1 MNKKKIIS
9 VLVALFGIFLGWY
22 LFIKKS
28 DYIITFKVKTSTG
41 VVYQGINE
49 WVKSKAKETG
59 ETYHVL
65 ENNKFDILKYEISK
79 DNKSMVYDWEI
90 NSVNDSIT
98 AVKVGITEPAN
109 SFYNRIS
116 APFLKTGF
124 KTEQLQTIKEIKD
137 DLNDHLSMLKVGT
150 ISEGKIEEV
159 FVAYIN
165 LKSVLQ
171 EKAQNMIMDD
181 PKVTGYLFKNN
192 IKIIGKP
199 YVEVNS
205 WDLDTEILDFNYCF
219 PIDKN
224 TKYISDEFV
233 KFKTIPSQKGLKVS
247 YFGNFRTSDRG
258 WFAILD
264 YAKKNNKQLD
274 LRPIENYMANPFNGG
289 DEMTWETKI
298 IIPFL
303 Q

>member
-1 MNKKKIIS
+1 MNKKKIILAIF
-9 VLVALFGIFLGWY
+9 VLFGLFLIWY

-28 DYIITFKVKTSTG
+28 DYIITFKANTATG

-49 WVKSKAKETG
+49 WVKAEVKNTG
-59 ETYHVL
+59 ETFKLLH
-65 ENNKFDILKYEISK
+65 NNKFDALQYEVSK
-79 DNKSMVYDWEI
+79 GSKSVIYDWEI
-90 NSVNDSIT
+90 NPINDSVTSI
-98 AVKVGITEPAN
+98 KVGITEPSR
-109 SFYNRIS
+109 SFINRIS
-116 APFLKTGF
+116 VPFLMTDF
-124 KTEQLQTIKEIKD
+124 KTEQLKTIQAIKD
-137 DLNDHLSMLKVGT
+137 DLTEHLSNFKVAKITEGT
-150 ISEGKIEEV
+150 TEEV

-181 PKVTGYLFKNN
+181 PKVTGYLYRNT
-192 IKIIGKP
+192 IKIMGKP
-199 YVEVNS
+199 YVEINS
-205 WDLDTEILDFNYCF
+205 WDLDTEKLDFNYCF

-224 TKYISDEFV
+224 TKYIPDEFV
-233 KFKTIPSQKGLKVS
+233 KFKSIPPKKGLKVS

-264 YAKKNNKQLD
+264 YAKKRDLKLD

-289 DEMTWETKI
+289 VELEWETKI
-298 IIPFL
+298 MIPFL